1 MFARDYGAMIFMIV
15 GFVAGGLIIAFDYTW
30 GMTWP
35 WYLICLFFF
44 IPAICILIFFRD
56 PPRRI
61 GEGYVSPADGK
72 VIIID
77 RKSGYHRVCVF
88 MSPLNVHVNRAP
100 CDGKVTDMKY
110 HEGAFAIASSKEAEE
125 NERMHWYIKGGQGKV
140 EVVQI
145 AGTIARRIVSYLEVG
160 AEVKKGDRIGHIAFG
175 SRVDLYLPKKVK
187 LEVEV
192 GQRVKAGST
201 TIGR

>member
-1 MFARDYGAMIFMIV
+1 MFARDYGAMLMMVV
-15 GFVAGGLIIAFDYTW
+15 GFVLGGLIIAFAYTW
-30 GMTWP
+30 GVRWP
-35 WYLICLFFF
+35 LYLLCLVFF
-44 IPAICILIFFRD
+44 IPAICLLIFFRD

-61 GEGYVSPADGK
+61 GDGYVSPADGK

-77 RKSGYHRVCVF
+77 RKGGSQRVCIF

-100 CDGKVTDMKY
+100 CDAKVVDMQY
-110 HEGAFAIASSKEAEE
+110 HEGTFAIASNKEAEE
-125 NERMHWYIKGGQGKV
+125 NERMHWYLKGDKGKV

-145 AGTIARRIVSYLEVG
+145 AGMVARRIVPYLEVG

>member
-1 MFARDYGAMIFMIV
+1 MFARDYGAMIMMVV
-15 GFVAGGLIIAFDYTW
+15 GFVAGGFILAITYTW
-30 GMTWP
+30 DMMWP
-35 WYLICLFFF
+35 WALLCLVFF
-44 IPAICILIFFRD
+44 IPSLCLLIFFRD

-77 RKSGYHRVCVF
+77 RKGGFQRVCIF

-100 CDGKVTDMKY
+100 CDAHVMDMQY
-110 HEGAFAIASSKEAEE
+110 HEGTFAIASDKEAEE
-125 NERMHWYIKGGQGKV
+125 NERMHWYLKGAKGKV

-145 AGTIARRIVSYLEVG
+145 AGMVARRIVPYLEVG

-175 SRVDLYLPKKVK
+175 SRVDLYLPKRVR
-187 LEVEV
+187 LEVSV

>member
-1 MFARDYGAMIFMIV
+1 M
-15 GFVAGGLIIAFDYTW
+15 
-30 GMTWP
+30 WP
-35 WYLICLFFF
+35 WALLCLVFF
-44 IPAICILIFFRD
+44 IPAICLLIFFRD

-77 RKSGYHRVCVF
+77 KKKGSQRVCIF

-100 CDGKVTDMKY
+100 CDGKVVDMQY
-110 HEGAFAIASSKEAEE
+110 HEGTFAIASDKEAEE
-125 NERMHWYIKGGQGKV
+125 NERMHWYLKGDKGKV

-145 AGTIARRIVSYLEVG
+145 AGMVARRIVPYLEVG

-175 SRVDLYLPKKVK
+175 SRVDLYLPKRVK

>member
-1 MFARDYGAMIFMIV
+1 MFARDYGAMFMMV
-15 GFVAGGLIIAFDYTW
+15 VCFVLGGLIIAFTYTW
-30 GMTWP
+30 GVRWP
-35 WYLICLFFF
+35 FYLLCLFFF
-44 IPAICILIFFRD
+44 IPAICLLIFFRD

-61 GEGYVSPADGK
+61 GDGYVSPADGK

-77 RKSGYHRVCVF
+77 RKGGSVRVCIF

-100 CDGKVTDMKY
+100 CDAKVVDMQY
-110 HEGAFAIASSKEAEE
+110 HEGTFAIASDKEAEE
-125 NERMHWYIKGGQGKV
+125 NERMHWYLKGDKGKV

-145 AGTIARRIVSYLEVG
+145 AGMVARRIVPYLEVG

-192 GQRVKAGST
+192 GQIVKAGST